1 MKVHKYLEA
10 NLSEDYVDIH
20 YREQNAQINGLFRY
34 LETMDSIQGKND
46 QGIRVIPVSD
56 VFFFETVDRKTWAYL
71 EKDVYEVE
79 PGIHKLLEEFSGKG
93 LIQISRSMCV
103 NVFKIDHIQADLNM
117 RYKIFLT
124 NGETVIMNRS
134 FKKDFFSFLDRL
146 TERRDRL

>member
-1 MKVHKYLEA
+1 MKVHKYQEA

-34 LETMDSIQGKND
+34 LETMDSIQGRND
-46 QGIRVIPVSD
+46 RGIRVIPVAD
-56 VFFFETVDRKTWAYL
+56 VYFFETVDRKTWAYL

-93 LIQISRSMCV
+93 LVQISRSMCV
-103 NVFKIDHIQADLNM
+103 NIFKIDHIQADLNM

-134 FKKDFFSFLDRL
+134 FKKDFFSYLDRL
-146 TERRDRL
+146 TGRRNRS